1 MPVTDYCANCYRFSQ
16 AELKSMDS
24 LRKLK
29 LSSSYEGGV
38 TAHTEISWRHCAVDM
53 ATGIVAYD
61 DEELLGEED
70 YVKE

>member
-1 MPVTDYCANCYRFSQ
+1 
-16 AELKSMDS
+16 MDS
-24 LRKLK
+24 LWKLK
-29 LSSSYEGGV
+29 RSSSYEGGV

-53 ATGIVAYD
+53 VTGIVAYD